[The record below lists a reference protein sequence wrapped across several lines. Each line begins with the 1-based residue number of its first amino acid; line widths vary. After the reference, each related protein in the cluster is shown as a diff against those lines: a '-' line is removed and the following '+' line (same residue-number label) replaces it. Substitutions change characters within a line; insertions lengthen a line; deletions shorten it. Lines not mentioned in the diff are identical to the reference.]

1 MAFQSNG
8 RSKISIFQM
17 FTGVMAVLKL
27 KERYDQYRQVSED
40 EEEGRVALNSPYT
53 DRSPNDEGGIALLDT
68 ELPVRK
74 ARKKT
79 PCCMCFGLDCSLFWK
94 ATAIILGLYTIYYGF
109 KAIRWALTPKQ
120 TGLENMPVFSTSLGC
135 MDAPHLYNGSQVT
148 FMAPVNTEQ
157 QDHGF
162 LASGGAVG
170 TLTLA
175 DGEPDAQEVKYEMV
189 LRASDE
195 ALLDNVY
202 FEYPEYNDERIITRS
217 RVSMTTPRGSDGS
230 CVRYDMTMYVP
241 PSLKKL
247 DIVLHTTTHVQFAAG
262 AHINTE
268 NLFVTIYSM
277 DSNNMIVPS
286 KDITSQRQ
294 ALEVYRGWIVGDASI
309 VKETSIT
316 TQRGDGVSNVK
327 LHPAPP
333 SDSNS
338 PEPAVLRTT
347 TGSGRSDFF
356 YLGEKAFKR
365 PIDSTHIS
373 SKNADVYLT
382 YTEAE
387 FSGKID
393 ITSKSYT
400 MTGAQKIT
408 TGRPI
413 DNDVSK
419 WTHYVGVINGGDR
432 ISVTSRG
439 WTGLYF

>member
-1 MAFQSNG
+1 MPAFN
-8 RSKISIFQM
+8 
-17 FTGVMAVLKL
+17 
-27 KERYDQYRQVSED
+27 
-40 EEEGRVALNSPYT
+40 
-53 DRSPNDEGGIALLDT
+53 
-68 ELPVRK
+68 
-74 ARKKT
+74 
-79 PCCMCFGLDCSLFWK
+79 
-94 ATAIILGLYTIYYGF
+94 
-109 KAIRWALTPKQ
+109 
-120 TGLENMPVFSTSLGC
+120 TSLGC

-148 FMAPVNTEQ
+148 FMAPVNTQHQE
-157 QDHGF
+157 HI
-162 LASGGAVG
+162 LLVTGGAVG

-175 DGEPDAQEVKYEMV
+175 DGETDAHEVKYEMI
-189 LRASDE
+189 LRTSDK
-195 ALLDNVY
+195 ALLEHVY
-202 FEYPEYNDERIITRS
+202 FEYPEFDDEGTITRS
-217 RVSMTTPRGSDGS
+217 RVSMTTPYAFGGF

-262 AHINTE
+262 SHINTE
-268 NLFVTIYSM
+268 NLFVTLYSM

-286 KDITSQRQ
+286 KDLTSRRQ

-316 TQRGDGVSNVK
+316 TQRGDGIANVK

-333 SDSNS
+333 SESNS
-338 PEPAVLRTT
+338 RGPAVLRTT

-365 PIDSTHIS
+365 TIDSTHIS

-382 YTEAE
+382 YSGAE
-387 FSGKID
+387 FSGRID
-393 ITSKSYT
+393 MSSQSYT

-408 TGRPI
+408 SSEPI
-413 DNDVSK
+413 DDDVSM
-419 WTHYVGVINGGDR
+419 WTHFVGDINGSDR